1 MPEIEIF
8 PDAAQLAARAAEQ
21 FSALAAYSI
30 RKRGRFVVAL
40 SGGSTPKAMNAL
52 LASTYANRV
61 DWANVFVFWSD
72 DRCVPPED
80 PESNY
85 GNARA
90 SLLANVPIP
99 SENIHHINGEQAPER
114 AAQEYEEELRAF
126 FAGKPSPRFDLILLG
141 LGDDGHTASLFP
153 GTPGI
158 RENSRWAVSV
168 IHREPPL
175 PLVDRVTFTPP
186 LINAAAN
193 VTFLVTGAA
202 KAERL
207 RQILRDPYS
216 PDTLPAQV
224 VRPKDGKLFWFLDEA
239 VAAKIS

>member
-21 FSALAAYSI
+21 FNALAAYSI

-52 LASTYANRV
+52 LATTYTNRV

-72 DRCVPPED
+72 DRCVSPED

-90 SLLANVPIP
+90 SLLINVPIP
-99 SENIHHINGEQAPER
+99 PENIHRVYGELTPEH
-114 AAQEYEEELRAF
+114 AAQQYEEELRAF
-126 FAGKPSPRFDLILLG
+126 FAGKSTPRFDLILLG

-168 IHREPPL
+168 KHTEPPL

-207 RQILRDPYS
+207 RQVLRDPYS

-239 VAAKIS
+239 VAAKII